1 VTVLGD
7 RHALE
12 LVEVT
17 KVYPS
22 STPVVALDG
31 VTLRIDRGE
40 FVAIAGPSGSG
51 KTTLLSVAGTLER
64 PTSGAVRV
72 AGESVADLDDS
83 ELSAFR
89 SRHIG
94 FVFQQF
100 FLLPTLSA
108 LDNVATGLLYRG
120 LPRRDRRA
128 AAAGVLEAVGLDRRA
143 AHLPSQLSGGE
154 CQRVAI
160 ARALVGE
167 PAIVFADEP
176 TGNLDTATGGEI
188 LELLRRVNGVGTTVI
203 IVTHSLDV
211 AAAAHRTI
219 RVRDGEIESD
229 TMALR

>member
-1 VTVLGD
+1 MSA
-7 RHALE
+7 ALE
-12 LVEVT
+12 LVDVR
-17 KVYPS
+17 KIYPA
-22 STPVVALDG
+22 STPVVALDN
-31 VTLRIDRGE
+31 VSLRIERGE

-51 KTTLLSVAGTLER
+51 KTTLLSVGGTLER
-64 PTSGAVRV
+64 PTSGVVRV
-72 AGESVADLDDS
+72 AGQAVADLEDS

-120 LPRRDRRA
+120 LPRRERRETA
-128 AAAGVLEAVGLDRRA
+128 ASALEGVGLARRT

-160 ARALVGE
+160 ARALVGA
-167 PAIVFADEP
+167 PALVFADEP
-176 TGNLDTATGGEI
+176 TGNLDTTTGSEI
-188 LELLRRVNGVGTTVI
+188 LELLQAVNGSGTTVI

-211 AAAAHRTI
+211 ANAADRTI
-219 RVRDGEIESD
+219 RVRDGAIESD
-229 TMALR
+229 TSVLR